1 VSYIATS
8 FELAAVHTIQ
18 VCIGHCR
25 HSKGFSIA
33 HCNNSSLQCD
43 WFRSGSCSPSA
54 FNFYD
59 ACLCVSYP
67 DINYVTL
74 GPVQGALDADWEVLN
89 QNQWRV
95 RFLSIKFS
103 LAGIQLVNKPIADTV
118 GLWTITYLD
127 DELRILTARS
137 LARNDGGNVYV
148 LKRE

>member
-1 VSYIATS
+1 MHSIGLQWTLPPPQTFLLGSLRLQQSAVSNALHDFANLKTFKI
-8 FELAAVHTIQ
+8 
-18 VCIGHCR
+18 
-25 HSKGFSIA
+25 
-33 HCNNSSLQCD
+33 
-43 WFRSGSCSPSA
+43 SC
-54 FNFYD
+54 
-59 ACLCVSYP
+59 ACYS

-103 LAGIQLVNKPIADTV
+103 IAGIQLVNKPIADTV

>member
-1 VSYIATS
+1 MHKS
-8 FELAAVHTIQ
+8 
-18 VCIGHCR
+18 
-25 HSKGFSIA
+25 
-33 HCNNSSLQCD
+33 
-43 WFRSGSCSPSA
+43 
-54 FNFYD
+54 
-59 ACLCVSYP
+59 LCVSYS

-103 LAGIQLVNKPIADTV
+103 IAGIQLVNKPIADTV